1 MQLDETHVAIRVR
14 TLSEIGDLSLLM
26 IRRYPKAFFHAF
38 FAGAAVWIIADLL
51 LLGWLPNRFNSEDL
65 FSGEG
70 DTDRWRYMYW
80 MSTLVFLQAPIAGV
94 LTTYTL
100 GQAIFDKQPTLRSAI
115 GEVRRMFW
123 PLLWTLGV
131 RRLVI
136 PAMIFAM
143 LQWEQDADA
152 LLDFVIPTGLIFCAA
167 LIRSNRP
174 FVPEMILLERCP
186 LRSKD
191 QHAITLKRR
200 SKALHSP
207 MSSDLGGRFITVSMT
222 LLVLLACVYFA
233 LVWTRG
239 IALGNWSADR
249 FTMLVFFPLALW
261 LIASLSV
268 VVRLL
273 GYLDA
278 RIRLEGWEVELAIRA
293 EAIRQFGEDSMS
305 VSLNPVRQIHREV
318 KEVDQVNQTPAEGGE
333 APNINSAPAVE
344 TPNTSQP
351 DHTGPPTENSEI
363 ESEKGTTTLLWVGWV
378 IGLACC
384 LASSSAAIASPTI
397 RINTVAVVA
406 DTSVVSESVWYD
418 AETNEVRAIELQ
430 DTRVDTK
437 NRDSRWLNR
446 PTPPPKPPAAPTPTA
461 SWWGDISF
469 GNIIGWLL
477 LACLVVGLV
486 ALLMYVFANS
496 SFDFRPDTL
505 SQSMVHSRTLDE
517 QTKQRISELPA
528 ELRDTNVNP
537 RSELERLIAAGD
549 YDRAIIYLYG
559 HQLLMLD
566 RAGHLRLSRW
576 KTNKQYVRES
586 KQTDQEIGLQLNQT
600 VDAFEHSYFGRHA
613 LSRERFEDLWQNN
626 LQIEKALN
634 VTGGSR

>member
-38 FAGAAVWIIADLL
+38 FAGAAVWILADLL
-51 LLGWLPNRFNSEDL
+51 LLGWLPNRFDRQDI
-65 FSGEG
+65 FAGEG
-70 DTDRWRYMYW
+70 DTDRWRYVYW
-80 MSTLVFLQAPIAGV
+80 MCTLVFLQAPIAGV

-143 LQWEQDADA
+143 LQWGQEADA

-186 LRSKD
+186 LRSKNENT
-191 QHAITLKRR
+191 ITLKRR

-239 IALGNWSADR
+239 IGLGNWSADR
-249 FTMLVFFPLALW
+249 FTMLVFFPLSLW

-305 VSLNPVRQIHREV
+305 VPLNPVRQVHR
-318 KEVDQVNQTPAEGGE
+318 QTKDKASQPHPDGAAE
-333 APNINSAPAVE
+333 ASDIDPAPAVE
-344 TPNTSQP
+344 PPGTPQQ
-351 DHTGPPTENSEI
+351 DQTGNPAENIQI
-363 ESEKGTTTLLWVGWV
+363 ESGKGTTTLLWVGWV
-378 IGLACC
+378 VGLACG
-384 LASSSAAIASPTI
+384 LASSSPVIASPPI
-397 RINTVAVVA
+397 RMPIVAVVA
-406 DTSVVSESVWYD
+406 DTAIVSESVWYD
-418 AETNEVRAIELQ
+418 AEAKEVRAIELQ
-430 DTRVDTK
+430 DTRVDTE

-446 PTPPPKPPAAPTPTA
+446 PKPPPKPPAAPTPTT

-469 GNIIGWLL
+469 GNIIGWML
-477 LACLVVGLV
+477 LACVVVGLV

-496 SFDFRPDTL
+496 SFDFRPDAL
-505 SQSMVHSRTLDE
+505 SQSVVHSRTLDE

-549 YDRAIIYLYG
+549 FDRAIIYLYG

-600 VDAFEHSYFGRHA
+600 VDAFEHSYFGRHS
-613 LSRERFEDLWQNN
+613 LTRERFEDLWQNN
-626 LQIEKALN
+626 LQIENALN
-634 VTGGSR
+634 MTGGSR